1 MYKASSSSKRSF
13 NPKKLIVKATA
24 NMNNVNLQKYG
35 YSPEVLEENG
45 VKNEKFKEIYDFY
58 RLFKVKEH
66 AEGYVRVDRKKKKT
80 SRRRLREPLMVGKRV
95 LALAERLKKK
105 NALQAHIYKP
115 TTEKIPFF
123 NREKIFVVKK
133 IVKTS
138 GNSYLYWI
146 SKKAMIT

>member
-1 MYKASSSSKRSF
+1 
-13 NPKKLIVKATA
+13 
-24 NMNNVNLQKYG
+24 
-35 YSPEVLEENG
+35 
-45 VKNEKFKEIYDFY
+45 
-58 RLFKVKEH
+58 
-66 AEGYVRVDRKKKKT
+66 
-80 SRRRLREPLMVGKRV
+80 MVGKRV

-115 TTEKIPFF
+115 TTEKISFF